1 MTTPEEFDDIKTF
14 VVLPMLLDL
23 IDKWM
28 WFSDNTPLKHLHKDQ
43 FQQLLDLI
51 TLDHIEV
58 KQRLKKADIKVVR
71 DVKISTSYDYKLYV
85 RRYEENVRFWKGHI
99 KSEISVRLGKYVAR
113 LDKSK
118 FKEQPKIEV
127 KAPVSDRS
135 LFVDF

>member
-1 MTTPEEFDDIKTF
+1 MTTPEELDDIKTF
-14 VVLPMLLDL
+14 VVLPMILDL

-28 WFSDNTPLKHLHKDQ
+28 WFPDNTPLKHLHKDQ
-43 FQQLLDLI
+43 FQQLLDMI

-71 DVKISTSYDYKLYV
+71 DAKISTSYDYKLFV
-85 RRYEENVRFWKGHI
+85 RRYEENIRFWKGHI
-99 KSEISVRLGKYVAR
+99 KSEISIRLGKYAAK

-118 FKEQPKIEV
+118 FKVQPKIEV